1 MANPAPGTN
10 PPSTPARR
18 LPSSGMATIGE
29 RASLKVLHEKT
40 FGLFLDGGELGE
52 ILLPRREMPVK
63 WAIGEFVDVFLYYDS
78 EDRPVATLKSPK
90 VMPGQFARL
99 KCAAVTGVGAFLD
112 WGLPKDLLVP
122 FREQKERMEVGKFY
136 IVYVRI
142 DEQSGRIVATSRIAR
157 HMDQVQHQFKPEQ
170 EVDLIIYG
178 KTALGYKAIVNST
191 HSGLLF
197 ANDVFQPLR
206 PGEMLKGYVTAV
218 RPDGKIDLSLHPPG
232 RARVDGLEAQIL
244 AELDARGG
252 FWSLGD
258 HSSAAEI
265 NEELGVSKRSF
276 KQATGALWKK
286 RMITIEENGIRRVSP
301 PT

>member
-1 MANPAPGTN
+1 MAK
-10 PPSTPARR
+10 
-18 LPSSGMATIGE
+18 IGE
-29 RASLKVLHEKT
+29 RASLQILHEKT

-63 WAIGEFVDVFLYYDS
+63 WALGEFVDVFLYHDS

-99 KCAAVTGVGAFLD
+99 KCVAVTGVGAFLD

-122 FREQKERMEVGKFY
+122 FREQKVRMDVGKFY
-136 IVYVRI
+136 IVFVQI
-142 DEQSGRIVATSRIAR
+142 DEQTGRIVATTRIAR
-157 HMDQVQHQFKPEQ
+157 HMDQVQHHFKAGQ

-191 HSGLLF
+191 HSGLIF
-197 ANDVFQPLR
+197 HNDVFQPLQ
-206 PGEMLKGYVTAV
+206 PGEFVKGYITDV
-218 RPDGKIDLSLHPPG
+218 RPDGKIDLSLHAPG
-232 RARVDGLEAQIL
+232 RAKVEGLEGQIL
-244 AELDARGG
+244 AELEARGG

-258 HSSAAEI
+258 HSSAEEI
-265 NEELGVSKRSF
+265 NSELGVSKRTF

-286 RMITIEENGIRRVSP
+286 RRITIENNGIRLVRD
-301 PT
+301 